1 MLCGGYGRKNVKLV
15 SKIFAIE
22 DFKSYQLNCRQ
33 SLMEYIDC
41 FICQPADSGKSII
54 FQALPFLSFAID
66 NNTTSSHQELVG
78 CCSYKL
84 LVISPLTSLMQDQEN
99 YLNSRGVRAGLLSS
113 NKEYTTEVSF
123 FVPGWLN
130 YMKA

>member
-1 MLCGGYGRKNVKLV
+1 MEERNVKLV

-22 DFKSYQLNCRQ
+22 DFKPYQLNCRQ
-33 SLMEYIDC
+33 SLREYIDC
-41 FICQPADSGKSII
+41 FACQPADSGKSTI
-54 FQALPFLSFAID
+54 FQALPFLSFAMD
-66 NNTTSSHQELVG
+66 NNATSSHQQLVE

-113 NKEYTTEVSF
+113 NKEYTIEVRF
-123 FVPGWLN
+123 FVLGWLD